1 MSVFYE
7 LIAFIIPSDPSS
19 FPHRAVR
26 MKKMVRKIMGSGRAA
41 VLHEDPSVRAAKP
54 LFVRLE
60 KLAVKLTSLANLNRT
75 VHLPTYNKFI
85 GIAALELRDA

>member
-1 MSVFYE
+1 
-7 LIAFIIPSDPSS
+7 
-19 FPHRAVR
+19 